1 MPECVCFDHGGE
13 NIGVWQFMIASHNGG
28 PSTVLIGSQSI
39 RVVLFDGMN
48 DVIQLLVS
56 QDCMVISAI

>member
-1 MPECVCFDHGGE
+1 
-13 NIGVWQFMIASHNGG
+13 MIASHNGG